1 MFNLGQWFGKRS
13 GAPRGALGIRGEGLF
28 IFRELGGGHWK
39 LFWGP
44 GEQAHNFGNLG
55 SPAQK

>member
-1 MFNLGQWFGKRS
+1 MEPPGGFWES
-13 GAPRGALGIRGEGLF
+13 GEKGCLF
-28 IFRELGGGHWK
+28 SGSWGGGGHWK

-55 SPAQK
+55 SPAQR